1 MTVQSLRNA
10 FAIAVLLAY
19 QVLGPVHASP
29 TLSQRAQVKYSTAE
43 LNDSY
48 DYVVVGG
55 GTSGLVVAN
64 RLSEDP
70 SKTVLVIEIGYIADE
85 SCIWMPSNTAVNST
99 ACLKHRF
106 NISSV
111 PQTEIVNQAIYRYA
125 IGAVVGGSSAVN
137 GMVFDRGSRADYNA
151 WEELGNQGWGWD
163 GLLPYFKKSVDF
175 TAPSVEDAEKFGYTW
190 DESAW
195 GDGPVQA
202 SYPSFQWQTVRTSWD
217 AWADMEIPLI
227 KEHALGDAVGRF
239 WVPSS
244 EHPVNR
250 TRSYARY
257 AYYDPIATR
266 PNYHLLVGHKAE
278 SLVLS
283 PKNDAEGVLFYQRD
297 SPGEKK
303 KVKAKKEV
311 ILAAGAV
318 HTPQVLQ
325 LSGIGPKA
333 VLEAANISIKVDAP
347 GVGNNF
353 QDHPQVYLTCNFTTD
368 VWPNPGTL
376 ANNATFRAEAQAQ
389 YDTNKTGPLT
399 QALNAAFVFL
409 PLNTIHSSPSTF
421 HSQLQAQDP
430 SAYLAPNLSTRV
442 LAGYAAQRR
451 ILAKLYNSSDA
462 AVYESPFGGACSRST
477 LLQKPLSRG
486 HVHINAS
493 DPYGEP
499 AVDFRAYTNPL
510 DIEQGIESLKYTRQ
524 YLRNAKFASLTP
536 VESAPGPA
544 VKDEDTAALEAYVRL
559 TAGPTSFHASGTTA
573 MMPQEL
579 GGVVGSDLKVYG
591 VGKVSV
597 VDAGIMPLIP
607 STHLSATIY
616 AMAEKA
622 ADIIKNRA

>member
-1 MTVQSLRNA
+1 MTFQSLWNA
-10 FAIAVLLAY
+10 FAVTVLLGCAMLKS
-19 QVLGPVHASP
+19 VDASP
-29 TLSQRAQVKYSTAE
+29 TLSRRAQVKYSAAE
-43 LNDSY
+43 LHDLY
-48 DYVVVGG
+48 DYVIVGG

-64 RLSEDP
+64 RLSEDR

-85 SCIWMPSNTAVNST
+85 SCIWMPSST
-99 ACLKHRF
+99 VVTNIACLKHRF
-106 NISSV
+106 NISSA
-111 PQTEIVNQAIYRYA
+111 PQTEIINQAIYGYA

-137 GMVFDRGSRADYNA
+137 GMVFDRGSKADYNA
-151 WEELGNQGWGWD
+151 WEELGSQGWGWD
-163 GLLPYFKKSVDF
+163 GLLPYFKKSVNF
-175 TAPSVEDAEKFGYTW
+175 TAPSVEDAKKFGYTW
-190 DESAW
+190 DDSAW

-202 SYPSFQWQTVRTSWD
+202 SYPPFQWQTVQTSWD

-257 AYYDPIATR
+257 AYYDPVVTR

-283 PKNDAEGVLFYQRD
+283 PENDVEGVVFYQRD
-297 SPGEKK
+297 NRGQKK
-303 KVKAKKEV
+303 TMKAKKEV
-311 ILAAGAV
+311 VLAAGAV
-318 HTPQVLQ
+318 HTPQILQ

-376 ANNATFRAEAQAQ
+376 ANNATFRAEAQTQ
-389 YDTNKTGPLT
+389 YDSNKTGPLT
-399 QALNAAFVFL
+399 QALNTAFVFL
-409 PLNTIHSSPSTF
+409 ALNTIHSSPSTF

-430 SAYLAPNLSTRV
+430 SAYLAPNLPGPV
-442 LAGYAAQRR
+442 LAGYAAQKRV
-451 ILAKLYNSSDA
+451 LAKLYNSSDA
-462 AVYESPFGGACSRST
+462 AVYESPFGGVCSRST

-486 HVHINAS
+486 HVHITAS

-499 AVDFRAYTNPL
+499 TVDFRAYTNPL
-510 DIEQGIESLKYTRQ
+510 DMEQGIESLKYTRR
-524 YLRNAKFASLTP
+524 YLRNPRFASLAP

-579 GGVVGSDLKVYG
+579 GGVVGGDLKVYG

-607 STHLSATIY
+607 STHLSATVY
-616 AMAEKA
+616 AVAEKV
-622 ADIIKNRA
+622 R